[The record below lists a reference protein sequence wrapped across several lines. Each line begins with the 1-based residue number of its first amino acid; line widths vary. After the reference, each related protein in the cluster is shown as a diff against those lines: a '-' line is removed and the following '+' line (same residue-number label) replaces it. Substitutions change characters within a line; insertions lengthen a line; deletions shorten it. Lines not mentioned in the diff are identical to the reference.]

1 MATIT
6 DLHITGLSSKKERL
20 AGKEYIT
27 YTTKIRHAHKEDYS
41 GGLRGGAR
49 EAIHCLYDTSCSEYK
64 GMDAWCETQSNSKDL
79 IKCHLALTNK
89 LSYIYII
96 KVASTTSLFR

>member
-20 AGKEYIT
+20 AGKEQIT
-27 YTTKIRHAHKEDYS
+27 YTTKIRHAHIEDYS
-41 GGLRGGAR
+41 GGFRGGAM

-64 GMDAWCETQSNSKDL
+64 GMDDVYSMCIYDSVKHNQTQK
-79 IKCHLALTNK
+79 I
-89 LSYIYII
+89 
-96 KVASTTSLFR
+96 